1 MAVVGSLFLAGNGS
15 PPDVSWSPYVWIVM
29 VLVAAIV
36 YVAFR
41 MRGHHSKRAVWAGA
55 LVGLAI
61 SAIGTAVWGYH
72 AVNVPFDDPS
82 SFCYLPDP
90 SPPSSVVADS
100 ILQDCA
106 AGKTTTLSRGQTVA
120 VVLRA
125 YSNVD
130 QYEEVTDFSVSDP
143 NVVSAVGGS
152 PYSLPGPRNSGFHY
166 EVALF
171 TANQPGETTIS
182 AVDRYCNGN
191 LQMCNRGFRWW
202 VTIQVT

>member
-1 MAVVGSLFLAGNGS
+1 MAAVESLFLAGAGS
-15 PPDVSWSPYVWIVM
+15 PPDVSWSPYVWIVL

-41 MRGHHSKRAVWAGA
+41 MRAHRSKRAVWAGA

-61 SAIGTAVWGYH
+61 ATIGTAVWGYH

-82 SFCYLPDP
+82 SFCSSPDP

-106 AGKTTTLSRGQTVA
+106 AGKTMTLSRGQTVA

-143 NVVSAVGGS
+143 NVVSAEGGS
-152 PYSLPGPRNSGFHY
+152 RYSLPGPPNGGFHY

-171 TANQPGETTIS
+171 TANQPGEATIS

-191 LQMCNRGFRWW
+191 LQACNRGFRWW
-202 VTIQVT
+202 VTIEVT

>member
-1 MAVVGSLFLAGNGS
+1 MAAVGGAFLDGAGS
-15 PPDVSWSPYVWIVM
+15 PPDVSWSPYVSIGLA
-29 VLVAAIV
+29 LVAAMV

-41 MRGHHSKRAVWAGA
+41 MRTRRSKRVFWAGA
-55 LVGLAI
+55 LAGLAI
-61 SAIGTAVWGYH
+61 ATIGTAVWGYR

-82 SFCYLPDP
+82 AFCSSPDP

-106 AGKTTTLSRGQTVA
+106 AGKTMTLSRGQTMA

-130 QYEEVTDFSVSDP
+130 QYEEVTDYSVSNP

-152 PYSLPGPRNSGFHY
+152 PYSSPGPPNSGFNY
-166 EVALF
+166 EVAQF
-171 TANQPGETTIS
+171 TANQPGEATIS
-182 AVDRYCNGN
+182 ALDRFCNGN
-191 LQMCNRGFRWW
+191 LQVCNRGFRWW
-202 VTIQVT
+202 VTIEVR

>member
-1 MAVVGSLFLAGNGS
+1 MAAVASLFLAA
-15 PPDVSWSPYVWIVM
+15 PPDVSWSPYVWIVL
-29 VLVAAIV
+29 VLEVAIV

-41 MRGHHSKRAVWAGA
+41 MRAHRTKRAVWAGA

-61 SAIGTAVWGYH
+61 ATIGTAVWGYH

-82 SFCYLPDP
+82 AFCSSPDP

-100 ILQDCA
+100 ILQGCA
-106 AGKTTTLSRGQTVA
+106 AGTTMTLSRSQTVA

-143 NVVSAVGGS
+143 NVVSAEGGS
-152 PYSLPGPRNSGFHY
+152 PYSLSGPPNSGFHY
-166 EVALF
+166 EVAVF
-171 TANQPGETTIS
+171 TANQPGEATIS
-182 AVDRYCNGN
+182 AVDRYCNLN
-191 LQMCNRGFRWW
+191 LQACNRGFRWW
-202 VTIQVT
+202 VTIEVT